1 MNTTE
6 VTYAPHRHEPC
17 IKVQALAFDR
27 RSACF
32 HCFMAA
38 S

>member
-17 IKVQALAFDR
+17 IQLQALSFD
-27 RSACF
+27 SWITGF
-32 HCFMAA
+32 HCFAA
-38 S
+38 AR